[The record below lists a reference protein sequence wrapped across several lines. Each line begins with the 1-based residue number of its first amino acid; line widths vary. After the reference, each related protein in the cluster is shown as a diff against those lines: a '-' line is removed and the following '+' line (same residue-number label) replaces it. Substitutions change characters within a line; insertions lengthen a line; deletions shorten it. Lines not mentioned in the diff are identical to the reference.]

1 MTDKRLEPM
10 AKRTGQRDATAR
22 TCATPHKASQK
33 GAAVV
38 EAGLI
43 FLPFIALIFAI
54 LDFSFAIF
62 VENTLYHA
70 AREGVRFA
78 VTQQTSGS
86 GQDAAIKDVVKQNS
100 MGFLDASAIAAYV
113 TLNYYDRSGNPVSGV
128 GSNQGGNILV
138 LKITGYPWTFFAPI
152 WRPPSLAFSA
162 FSSDAM
168 ESPPLNILPAR

>member
-1 MTDKRLEPM
+1 MTDKRLEP
-10 AKRTGQRDATAR
+10 APKKSVPRAATAENFAMPR
-22 TCATPHKASQK
+22 QASQK
-33 GAAVV
+33 GAAMV

-43 FLPFIALIFAI
+43 FLPLLALIFAL

-70 AREGVRFA
+70 AREGVRYG
-78 VTQQTSGS
+78 VTQQTGGS
-86 GQDAAIKDVVKQNS
+86 GQDAAIEAVVQQNS
-100 MGFLDASAIAAYV
+100 MGFLNAAAIASYV

-128 GSNQGGNILV
+128 GSNQAGNILV

-152 WRPPSLAFSA
+152 WRPAALTFSA
-162 FSSDAM
+162 YSSDAM